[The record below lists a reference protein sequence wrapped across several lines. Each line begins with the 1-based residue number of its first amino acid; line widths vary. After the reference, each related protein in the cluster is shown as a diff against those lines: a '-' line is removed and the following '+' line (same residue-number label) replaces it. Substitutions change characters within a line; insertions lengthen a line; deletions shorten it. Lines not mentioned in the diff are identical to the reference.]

1 MSVQKQMNPH
11 FEVKVHVT
19 YVESES
25 RPDQNQYFFA
35 YKVNIT
41 NKSTAPAQ
49 LMSRHWI
56 ITDSIGQVEEVRG
69 AGVVGVQPKIQPGQS
84 FEYESACPLVTASGQ
99 MRGTYQMVSDMGES
113 FEVEIPEFYLIAPH
127 ALH

>member
-69 AGVVGVQPKIQPGQS
+69 AGVVAFSPRFNPAKVLSTKVPARS
-84 FEYESACPLVTASGQ
+84 
-99 MRGTYQMVSDMGES
+99 
-113 FEVEIPEFYLIAPH
+113 
-127 ALH
+127 